1 MTDVGPGQT
10 GRATW
15 PVSLMS
21 RTKFT
26 RNFLAKCS
34 RDAVRHAGL
43 AGWGSGNGWQLFIAD
58 ARTNVLHSGD
68 WQEFIDT
75 LNRTL

>member
-1 MTDVGPGQT
+1 
-10 GRATW
+10 
-15 PVSLMS
+15 MS

-26 RNFLAKCS
+26 RNFYPQKLQRFTLDQRTLQGRYEWEA
-34 RDAVRHAGL
+34 
-43 AGWGSGNGWQLFIAD
+43 WQLFIAD
-58 ARTNVLHSGD
+58 ARTNVLHSGE